1 VTQVVDPDTHAT
13 VTARQD
19 LMMRVDYPNHDLL
32 VLFADGTRVSHQPDI
47 YDWQVSF
54 WSFERGSV
62 SRPLLSLPP
71 LSRSHPVVQVEC
83 EGYATV
89 QRKGSTITVDIG
101 QGVLSYNVEDQS
113 MTLEMGEWGA
123 LVVCG
128 CKVRAVPAHPM
139 HRCTI
144 FSDSTQSIA
153 TGRDDLL
160 WDDKSGVVCSFRSH
174 TLQAT

>member
-1 VTQVVDPDTHAT
+1 
-13 VTARQD
+13 
-19 LMMRVDYPNHDLL
+19 M
-32 VLFADGTRVSHQPDI
+32 
-47 YDWQVSF
+47 
-54 WSFERGSV
+54 
-62 SRPLLSLPP
+62 
-71 LSRSHPVVQVEC
+71 QVEC